1 MSKQVMIG
9 LFALSLVVLVWT
21 DADAGCCCNPRIC
34 ASWISGSG
42 YSTGLVTQD
51 VQKDAPESIACE
63 VVTFTGFVDK
73 CQPATDPNCQSKVS
87 LTLRLLGTD
96 GTNCGFGDQK
106 TESCGIKG
114 FAVCGTSTNKKVIIP
129 GPLNVC
135 SPGGVVQSDGS
146 SKSANFRFQI
156 DDSSQQSALC
166 GSDTFQAFVAQ
177 EGYFEARVTVVDSQG
192 TTNTY
197 CNRQFCTVDSGG
209 ISRDVPRVYN
219 CKQLAEPAQC
229 EVN

>member
-9 LFALSLVVLVWT
+9 LFALSLVALVWT

-135 SPGGVVQSDGS
+135 SPGGSYSLTAAANLRTSGS
-146 SKSANFRFQI
+146 RSTILRSNRLSVGQTLSKRLLLKKGTSRHVSQWWTAKVLLTPIAIGSFAQWTRAASAVTFR
-156 DDSSQQSALC
+156 
-166 GSDTFQAFVAQ
+166 GSITA
-177 EGYFEARVTVVDSQG
+177 
-192 TTNTY
+192 N
-197 CNRQFCTVDSGG
+197 N
-209 ISRDVPRVYN
+209 
-219 CKQLAEPAQC
+219 
-229 EVN
+229 